1 MLRVIECVESNYDV
15 KPFEGYTFDQILHL
29 LQKNEAQ
36 TLNDPVTGE
45 KGVYIPTPRQ
55 QPGVKQIAAMVPHRD
70 RNRTVTYGC
79 D

>member
-1 MLRVIECVESNYDV
+1 MLRVIECVESKYDV
-15 KPFEGYTFDQILHL
+15 EPFDGYTFDQILHL

-36 TLNDPVTGE
+36 TLIDPETGS

-55 QPGVKQIAAMVPHRD
+55 QPGVKKIAAMVPHRD
-70 RNRTVTYGC
+70 RARTVTYGC